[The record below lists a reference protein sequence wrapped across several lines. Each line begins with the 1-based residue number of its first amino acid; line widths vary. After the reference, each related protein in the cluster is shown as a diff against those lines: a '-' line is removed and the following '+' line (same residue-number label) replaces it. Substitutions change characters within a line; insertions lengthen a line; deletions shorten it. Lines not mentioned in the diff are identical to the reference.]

1 MVAIDLGSNTI
12 RAVKYDCNEN
22 KKVAEYEKI
31 VKTAD
36 NLVKTKKI
44 SNEVLNRIIEAIN
57 ELKEKLNIQKDE
69 KIKAIATEA
78 LRIAKNSNEIIE
90 EIKQKTGIE
99 FEIIDAKKEATY
111 TAIAVEECLKKCG
124 CEYYNHFFLIDIGG
138 GSTEVIV
145 KNKENI
151 LSESF
156 KLGIVTIT
164 QKNKTPE
171 AIKLAI
177 KKRFSY
183 VKEFLEFA
191 FNVLRKPKIFVA
203 SSGTPTTIAALKMG
217 MNYSNY
223 DGKKINGVKLT
234 LQDLDYW
241 MDKLLKMDMKTREK
255 LVGVGRGDLIISGI
269 YIFKEFFKVTKYKEC
284 IVCDDGLREGII
296 IKECKELI

>member
-1 MVAIDLGSNTI
+1 MIAIDLGSNTI
-12 RAVKYDCNEN
+12 RAIKYDCNEN

-36 NLVKTKKI
+36 NLVKTRKI
-44 SNEVLNRIIEAIN
+44 SNETLNRIIEAIN
-57 ELKEKLNIQKDE
+57 ELKEKLNAKDE
-69 KIKAIATEA
+69 KIKAVATEA
-78 LRIAKNSNEIIE
+78 LRVAKNSNEIIE
-90 EIKQKTGIE
+90 EIKQKTGIG

-124 CEYYNHFFLIDIGG
+124 FEYYNHFFLVDIGG

-145 KNKENI
+145 KNKENV

-171 AIKLAI
+171 SIKLAI
-177 KKRFSY
+177 KKKFSY
-183 VKEFLEFA
+183 IKEFLNFS
-191 FNVLRKPKIFVA
+191 FNVLRKPKVFVA
-203 SSGTPTTIAALKMG
+203 SSGTPTTIAALKIG
-217 MNYSNY
+217 MNYFNY
-223 DGKKINGVKLT
+223 DGSKINGVILNI
-234 LQDLDYW
+234 QDLDYW

-269 YIFKEFFKVTKYKEC
+269 YIFKEFFKITKYKEC
-284 IVCDDGLREGII
+284 IVCDEGLREGVA